1 MEDFQSN
8 IRFKLEHIPPS
19 LQVASRGVLTV
30 TQLMKV
36 GPPLVTGDL
45 MSVLN
50 DVFDCVVRSGT
61 TKLRANTRL
70 AILLSLEDGTDLR
83 KKQKYESIMEE
94 MRVVSV
100 CVCVCGRVVGG
111 ECKSDECVCVCG
123 GGGCFRV
130 GIYYILVFKT

>member
-1 MEDFQSN
+1 M
-8 IRFKLEHIPPS
+8 
-19 LQVASRGVLTV
+19 

-100 CVCVCGRVVGG
+100 CVCVCVW
-111 ECKSDECVCVCG
+111 EG
-123 GGGCFRV
+123 GGG
-130 GIYYILVFKT
+130 